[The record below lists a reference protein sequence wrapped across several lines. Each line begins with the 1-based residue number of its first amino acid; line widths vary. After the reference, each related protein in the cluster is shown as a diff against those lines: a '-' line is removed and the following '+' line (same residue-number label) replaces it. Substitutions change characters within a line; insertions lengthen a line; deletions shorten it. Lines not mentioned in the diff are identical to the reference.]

1 VKARTVQGTGDKIM
15 KATEKNFINFIK
27 KRREEGLLYAVGTYS
42 ILNKIKTKVPES
54 ERELEDQEVTDQIK
68 AKYSS
73 II

>member
-1 VKARTVQGTGDKIM
+1 M

-68 AKYSS
+68 ANYSS

>member
-1 VKARTVQGTGDKIM
+1 M
-15 KATEKNFINFIK
+15 KATEKNFIIFIK

-54 ERELEDQEVTDQIK
+54 ERELEDQEVADQIK